1 MSLSQFEVLQKWDN
15 NDLLDGVRLLLTVT
29 EVISLTELFQL
40 TKLAEIYRKQYPLF
54 S

>member
-1 MSLSQFEVLQKWDN
+1 MSLSQFEALQQWDN

-29 EVISLTELFQL
+29 DISSLTELFQL
-40 TKLAEIYRKQYPLF
+40 TKLAEVYRKQFPLF